1 MKVKELPGLKF
12 YDKCVIR
19 YVNDDNEI
27 VNTDHK
33 NGLFCVSTTA
43 DWSNDKSVILTSIRI
58 TFDGDV
64 VKGFYDKPGQTEK
77 LKVIDYEVS
86 DEVLYIKIPETWGI
100 Y

>member
-1 MKVKELPGLKF
+1 MKVKEQPGLKF

-19 YVNDDNEI
+19 YINDNNEI
-27 VNTDHK
+27 VNTEHK
-33 NGLFCVSTTA
+33 NGLFCVSTTT
-43 DWSNDKSVILTSIRI
+43 DWSHDMTVIHTNIRI

-64 VKGFYDKPGQTEK
+64 VKGLHKPGQFGK

-86 DEVLYIKIPETWGI
+86 DGVLYIKIPETWEV

>member
-19 YVNDDNEI
+19 YINDDNEI
-27 VNTDHK
+27 VNTEHK
-33 NGLFCVSTTA
+33 NGLFCVSVTE
-43 DWSNDKSVILTSIRI
+43 DWSDDMSIIHSRIRI

-64 VKGFYDKPGQTEK
+64 VKGFYKPDHFGK

-86 DEVLYIKIPETWGI
+86 DGVLYIKIPETWEV